1 MAAMAP
7 PEIDESAE
15 LEEELEPPPA
25 ADGDMHCDTLV
36 DPAEEV
42 APEGHDL
49 QESPSVYVLAVHLQ
63 AEALVDPSG
72 EVWPVGHDLQ
82 ELPSLYLLA
91 EHFPGAADGD
101 IHGGL
106 QSVYVPKALASAFL
120 STLLWIVQPGD
131 THAVTDQSAS
141 WQSLCEAFAQKRTLF
156 EVRVPISDFSK
167 CALADRAL
175 LEEMPAEGTDCGATE
190 EAPVTSTSNENVF
203 PETSLTSALLESV
216 AQTEIIPIALALMPL
231 LLGGFC
237 WVVTRTWSRLENK
250 TS

>member
-91 EHFPGAADGD
+91 EHGAGAADGD

-106 QSVYVPKALASAFL
+106 QSA
-120 STLLWIVQPGD
+120 
-131 THAVTDQSAS
+131 
-141 WQSLCEAFAQKRTLF
+141 
-156 EVRVPISDFSK
+156 
-167 CALADRAL
+167 
-175 LEEMPAEGTDCGATE
+175 
-190 EAPVTSTSNENVF
+190 
-203 PETSLTSALLESV
+203 
-216 AQTEIIPIALALMPL
+216 
-231 LLGGFC
+231 
-237 WVVTRTWSRLENK
+237 
-250 TS
+250 